1 MEKRNRPGET
11 TREAAEGQI
20 QGWLPSQPSLQRVN
34 AAARRS
40 GQVRFTALLHHVDVA
55 ALERA
60 FKRLRRA
67 ASAGVDGVTVEMYTQ
82 DLHNNL
88 HRLCDRVH
96 SGQYWPKPVRRTYI
110 PKADGGQR
118 PLGITTLEDK
128 IVQSAVAE
136 VLSAVY
142 EVDFVDFSFGFRP
155 GRSAHM
161 ALARLDQSLKAQ
173 KVNWIL
179 DVDIRKFFDSVDHGW
194 LLRMVAHRI
203 ADPRVLRLIE
213 RWLKAGVLE
222 SGCWKATETGTPQ
235 GSGISP
241 ILSNIF
247 LHHVF
252 DLWVQQWSRRTATGE
267 VVAVRY
273 ADDIV
278 LEFQYESD
286 ARKMFVALR
295 ERVGKFGLTLHE
307 DKTRLIEF
315 GRFAARNREAKGLRR
330 PETFAFLGFTH
341 YCSVTR
347 GGKFTVKRRTHS
359 QRMARKLSEIRLE
372 LKHRMHL
379 AVKAQHLWL
388 SAVLRGHY
396 QYFGVMFNSQS
407 LTAFYKCVKL
417 AWFNAL
423 RKRSQKSG
431 MTWERYATL
440 LGVFPLPKPR
450 IIHQPWRGST
460 A

>member
-179 DVDIRKFFDSVDHGW
+179 DVDIRKFFG
-194 LLRMVAHRI
+194 A
-203 ADPRVLRLIE
+203 P
-213 RWLKAGVLE
+213 
-222 SGCWKATETGTPQ
+222 
-235 GSGISP
+235 
-241 ILSNIF
+241 F
-247 LHHVF
+247 
-252 DLWVQQWSRRTATGE
+252 
-267 VVAVRY
+267 
-273 ADDIV
+273 
-278 LEFQYESD
+278 
-286 ARKMFVALR
+286 
-295 ERVGKFGLTLHE
+295 
-307 DKTRLIEF
+307 
-315 GRFAARNREAKGLRR
+315 
-330 PETFAFLGFTH
+330 
-341 YCSVTR
+341 
-347 GGKFTVKRRTHS
+347 
-359 QRMARKLSEIRLE
+359 
-372 LKHRMHL
+372 
-379 AVKAQHLWL
+379 
-388 SAVLRGHY
+388 
-396 QYFGVMFNSQS
+396 
-407 LTAFYKCVKL
+407 KL
-417 AWFNAL
+417 AE
-423 RKRSQKSG
+423 S
-431 MTWERYATL
+431 
-440 LGVFPLPKPR
+440 
-450 IIHQPWRGST
+450 
-460 A
+460 